1 MSPGALAP
9 IIRDVA
15 RALAHLHQ
23 RGVLHRD
30 VKPANLLA
38 QFELPEGEALTAA
51 TLAGAELIRAVLI
64 DFGIATETSRA
75 GAHEGITGTPGYIAP
90 EVVRGIEPFGPAVDV
105 YALAVVVFEMLCGTN
120 PFLAGEPDLET
131 VLVRHGS
138 VALPWS
144 ELPEM
149 PGRAAVV
156 KLLQDSTRMDPR
168 HRPSMRTFL
177 QRWTEVSAGF

>member
-1 MSPGALAP
+1 MCY
-9 IIRDVA
+9 R
-15 RALAHLHQ
+15 
-23 RGVLHRD
+23 
-30 VKPANLLA
+30 LLA
-38 QFELPEGEALTAA
+38 QFELPEGEALTAE

-120 PFLAGEPDLET
+120 PFLAGDPDLET

-144 ELPEM
+144 ELPDM